1 MSPIQHYIIE
11 QTQNSI
17 VFFYVRLL
25 KTMIMSN
32 KKKVKFK
39 DVIKSDKPTL
49 VDFYATWC
57 GPCQQLSPIVNS
69 VKKEL
74 TGQMK
79 VIKVDVDKN
88 KSVSNKFKIRSLPTL
103 AIFQNGKIIW
113 RESGMKS
120 KTELMNIAKQ
130 FINDTSS
137 SSLETATVT
146 KEKASWLSKLFN

>member
-1 MSPIQHYIIE
+1 
-11 QTQNSI
+11 
-17 VFFYVRLL
+17 
-25 KTMIMSN
+25 MSN

-39 DVIKSDKPTL
+39 DAIKSDKPTL

-88 KSVSNKFKIRSLPTL
+88 RSVSNKFKIKSLPTL

-113 RESGMKS
+113 RESGMKT
-120 KTELMNIAKQ
+120 KTELLNIAKKH
-130 FINDTSS
+130 IKDTSPS
-137 SSLETATVT
+137 SQDETKIT
-146 KEKASWLSKLFN
+146 KVETSWISRLFN

>member
-1 MSPIQHYIIE
+1 
-11 QTQNSI
+11 
-17 VFFYVRLL
+17 
-25 KTMIMSN
+25 MSN
-32 KKKVKFK
+32 KKKIKFK

-74 TGQMK
+74 AGQMK
-79 VIKVDVDKN
+79 VVKVDVDKN
-88 KSVSNKFKIRSLPTL
+88 KSASNKYKIRSLPTL

-120 KTELMNIAKQ
+120 RTELLKIAKQ
-130 FINDTSS
+130 YIKDTSPS
-137 SSLETATVT
+137 SQDTTKVT
-146 KEKASWLSKLFN
+146 EENVTEEKVSWLSKLFKRS